1 MINTKTPDCDAA
13 WCCVLAV
20 DVVPINT
27 TAAIPRPSL
36 QMQEAT
42 FLRVHIVRAQ
52 QIR

>member
-1 MINTKTPDCDAA
+1 MTPDCEGA

-27 TAAIPRPSL
+27 TAAIPRPNL
-36 QMQEAT
+36 HMQAT
-42 FLRVHIVRAQ
+42 FLRVPIVCAQQ